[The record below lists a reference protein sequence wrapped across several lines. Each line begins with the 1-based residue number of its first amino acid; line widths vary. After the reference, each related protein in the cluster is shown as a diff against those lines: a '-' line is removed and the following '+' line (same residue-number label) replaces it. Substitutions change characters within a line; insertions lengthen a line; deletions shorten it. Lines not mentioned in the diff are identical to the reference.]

1 MAAAKLKPIE
11 DKPVEKMTRR
21 ALAEELVGYHR
32 AHRAMFERMDGLKAR
47 LKQLATDDGAN
58 FKEEFAGNGAVNV
71 VGAKEPQYKGDL
83 PVLDCETF
91 NALTKA
97 KKDKLIEGG
106 LVKIE
111 GQYSGKS
118 YGSVTVKLF

>member
-1 MAAAKLKPIE
+1 MAAAKLKPI
-11 DKPVEKMTRR
+11 DHGPVEEMSRR

-32 AHRAMFERMDGLKAR
+32 THRAMFERIDGLKAR
-47 LKQLATDDGAN
+47 LKQLATEAGEN
-58 FKEEFAGNGAVNV
+58 FKEEFAGLGAVNV
-71 VGAKEPQYKGDL
+71 VSAKEPQYKGDL

-91 NALTKA
+91 NALTKS
-97 KKDKLIEGG
+97 KKDRLIADG

-111 GQYSGKS
+111 GQYSGRS